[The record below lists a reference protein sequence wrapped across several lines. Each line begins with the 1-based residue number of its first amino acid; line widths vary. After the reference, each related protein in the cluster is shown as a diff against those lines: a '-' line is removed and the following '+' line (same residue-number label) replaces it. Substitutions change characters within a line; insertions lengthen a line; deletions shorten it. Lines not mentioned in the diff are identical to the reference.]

1 MELEEALTLI
11 EEQKS
16 VIESSNLE
24 FAAIKAK
31 NEELLGETKKAKQK
45 SRDEAE
51 LLAKSQA
58 EKAEKENDHEQ
69 LLTIEK
75 SRSEK
80 LAAENAATTI
90 ALKEAIEGFEKSTHQ
105 RKVSDYGVSFNPV
118 SAFALS
124 DLSQRL
130 AARTKMVGDD
140 MRVLDS
146 SGELTS
152 LSLEDLKS
160 EISASGEIAHLVR
173 GNQASGGDALGGS
186 QTANN
191 PTMTSVQKIASGLS
205 KL

>member
-69 LLTIEK
+69 LLTIEI
-75 SRSEK
+75 S
-80 LAAENAATTI
+80 LI
-90 ALKEAIEGFEKSTHQ
+90 MLQ
-105 RKVSDYGVSFNPV
+105 R
-118 SAFALS
+118 
-124 DLSQRL
+124 Q
-130 AARTKMVGDD
+130 
-140 MRVLDS
+140 
-146 SGELTS
+146 
-152 LSLEDLKS
+152 
-160 EISASGEIAHLVR
+160 
-173 GNQASGGDALGGS
+173 
-186 QTANN
+186 
-191 PTMTSVQKIASGLS
+191 
-205 KL
+205 